1 MAEAPKLYPHP
12 RGHFQYA
19 LAYAGFDDKGRAI
32 EELEKWTSVGPV
44 RIGFT
49 LTAPESAFSARRL
62 SREGSPQKGRVT
74 SAVRV
79 YELTFSVR
87 ARLERV
93 SREEF
98 GGGIDCIPSSI

>member
-49 LTAPESAFSARRL
+49 LTAPEFAFVRGACRVKALRKKVGL
-62 SREGSPQKGRVT
+62 PPQ
-74 SAVRV
+74 
-79 YELTFSVR
+79 
-87 ARLERV
+87 
-93 SREEF
+93 
-98 GGGIDCIPSSI
+98 